1 MKAFEL
7 LNPVTLAEAAQLL
20 PTKEGDESA
29 RLLAGGQDLLTEL
42 MHHLVEPDRVVNL
55 KHVPGLDAI
64 EWDAGGGLTIGA
76 LVTLQDLAE
85 DERVLRELPVLA
97 EAAESVGSPQIRAM
111 GTIGGNLNQRP
122 RCWYYRNEHAV
133 CLKKGGTECFSYEGR
148 NKYNAILGGG
158 PSYIVHPSDVAPAL
172 VALRAEVV
180 LVSPD
185 GERRIALEDYYTLS
199 SEGNVLRETVLAPNE
214 ILERVVVPAPAPGM
228 KSTYLKFQERASY
241 DFALSAVAICLWM
254 NGKQVKAARMVLG
267 AVAPKPWRVKR
278 AEALLAGRKLD
289 ADTFKAVGEEALRG
303 AEPLSENGYK
313 VPLTKGLITRA
324 LQKLS

>member
-7 LNPVTLAEAAQLL
+7 QNPVTLAEATKLL

-42 MHHLVEPDRVVNL
+42 KHHLVEPDRVVNL

-64 EWDAGGGLTIGA
+64 DWWDGGGLTIGA
-76 LVTLQDLAE
+76 LVTIQDIAE
-85 DERVLRELPVLA
+85 DERVRRDFPILA

-111 GTIGGNLNQRP
+111 GTVGGNLNQRP
-122 RCWYYRNEHAV
+122 RCWYYRNEYAV
-133 CLKKGGTECFSYEGR
+133 CLKKGGVECFAYEGR

-172 VALRAEVV
+172 IALGAQVI
-180 LVSPD
+180 LASPD
-185 GERRIALEDYYTLS
+185 GEREVAVEDFFTLP

-214 ILERVVVPAPAPGM
+214 ILARIVVPAPASGM
-228 KSTYLKFQERASY
+228 KSTYLKFQERSSY
-241 DFALSAVAICLWM
+241 DFALAAVAICLWM
-254 NGKQVKAARMVLG
+254 DGKKVKEARMVLG

-278 AEALLAGRKLD
+278 AEALLVGRELD
-289 ADTFKAVGEEALRG
+289 ADALKAVGEEALRG
-303 AEPLSENGYK
+303 AEPLAENGYK
-313 VPLTKGLITRA
+313 VPLTKGLIVRA

>member
-7 LNPVTLAEAAQLL
+7 QNPVTLAEAARLL

-42 MHHLVEPDRVVNL
+42 KHHLVEPDRIVNL

-64 EWDAGGGLTIGA
+64 EWGADGGLTIGA

-85 DERVLRELPVLA
+85 DERVRRELPILA

-111 GTIGGNLNQRP
+111 GTVGGNLNQRP

-133 CLKKGGTECFSYEGR
+133 CLKKGGTECFAYEGR

-158 PSYIVHPSDVAPAL
+158 PSYIVHPSDLAPAL
-172 VALRAEVV
+172 VALGAQ
-180 LVSPD
+180 LMLASPD
-185 GERRIALEDYYTLS
+185 GQRQVAAEDFFTLP

-214 ILERVVVPAPAPGM
+214 ILARIVVPPPASGM
-228 KSTYLKFQERASY
+228 KSTYLKFQERSSY
-241 DFALSAVAICLWM
+241 DFALSAVAVCIWM
-254 NGKQVKAARMVLG
+254 DGKKVKEVRMVLG

-278 AEALLAGRKLD
+278 AEALLAGRELD
-289 ADTFKAVGEEALRG
+289 ADALKAVGEEALRG
-303 AEPLSENGYK
+303 AEPLAENGYK
-313 VPLTKGLITRA
+313 VPLTKGLIVRA